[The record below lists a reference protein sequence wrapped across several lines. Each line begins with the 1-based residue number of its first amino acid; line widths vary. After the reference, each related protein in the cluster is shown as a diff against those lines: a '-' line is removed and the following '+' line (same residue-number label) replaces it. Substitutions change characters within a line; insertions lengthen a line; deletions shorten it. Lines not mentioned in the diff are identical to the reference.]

1 MAPVYKLR
9 QSFYFLTLKKRVQNL
24 PVEIQWKIEDIII
37 KDERTPRLLKAK
49 SVLGKQLDKYNTSI
63 KPKPRKWT
71 KMTDNYYLHKTKPHL
86 TERRGWFH
94 GAYGYEIYWE
104 DKLELHYQ
112 CTALKRNNDPC
123 KNHAID
129 YLKEGR
135 PVCKVHRI
143 K

>member
-49 SVLGKQLDKYNTSI
+49 CVLEKQLDKYRVVI
-63 KPKPRKWT
+63 KPKNRKWT
-71 KMTDNYYLHKTKPHL
+71 KMTDSHYLHKVKPCL
-86 TERRGWFH
+86 TERNGRFN
-94 GAYGYEIYWE
+94 GAYGYQIYWE
-104 DKLELHYQ
+104 DKLKLHWQ
-112 CTALKRNNDPC
+112 CTALKRNKTPC
-123 KNHAID
+123 KNHSID
-129 YLKEGR
+129 YLKEGQ